1 MAEDPKKA
9 EAPNDIEVKKSKEGK
24 LILVVAILAILVII
38 LTPAITLFVLKSYN
52 PVEKQAE
59 KVTKEEHEK
68 PMFEEVKLP
77 SLKCNV
83 SGTKGTRFLVF
94 QVTLKVDPVPE
105 KKEAHEGVAFLF
117 TAKKAGGEK
126 EGEGG
131 GAPPINL
138 LSQANA
144 KLLEIMGNL
153 TLDELDTPN
162 AKSRIAMTITKA
174 MNELKNKQAPKIEG
188 HVQDA
193 YFEDFFIQ

>member
-9 EAPNDIEVKKSKEGK
+9 EAPSDIEVKKSKEGK
-24 LILVVAILAILVII
+24 LILVVAILAILVIV

-59 KVTKEEHEK
+59 TVTKEEHAK
-68 PMFEEVKLP
+68 PLFEEIQLP

-94 QVTLKVDPVPE
+94 QVTLKVDPAPDGKPE
-105 KKEAHEGVAFLF
+105 EAVSHLF
-117 TAKKAGGEK
+117 MKKKAGGDAH
-126 EGEGG
+126 GGAG
-131 GAPPINL
+131 GAPSVNL

-144 KLLEIMGNL
+144 KLLEIMGNM

-162 AKSRIAMTITKA
+162 AKPRIAGILTKA
-174 MNELKNKQAPKIEG
+174 MNELKNKQAPKVEG

>member
-59 KVTKEEHEK
+59 KVTHEEHDK
-68 PMFEEVKLP
+68 PAFEEVKLP

-94 QVTLKVDPVPE
+94 QATLKVDPAAE
-105 KKEAHEGVAFLF
+105 GKEGVSALF
-117 TAKKAGGEK
+117 MAKKAGGG
-126 EGEGG
+126 GEHGAGDGG
-131 GAPPINL
+131 HAVNL
-138 LSQANA
+138 LSQASA